1 MKSFAIVV
9 EGNKTS
15 ESGYRELK
23 ESYDKYGYEDE
34 LQIQLAIPPEKA
46 EGYCGGNGLHWN
58 YPWEG
63 TETDL
68 KTGLI
73 KSAYPTQDKNKRIS
87 CFLSH
92 WYLWH
97 KCKNLD
103 EMIMVFE
110 HDSRIIRKLPADST
124 FQKSKF
130 DIIGINDP
138 SMATRKSK
146 SYHDIILKRAQSEL
160 QSQQYT
166 EFFQPVPRIDEFNI
180 PQGLA
185 GNSAY
190 VIKPAG
196 AIKMIELAQEHG
208 MWPNDALMCYQL
220 IESLGVTRNFYTRVQ
235 GLRSTTTL

>member
-1 MKSFAIVV
+1 MKSFVIVV
-9 EGNKTS
+9 EGNNIS

-34 LQIQLAIPPEKA
+34 LEIQYAIPPEKSENYA
-46 EGYCGGNGLHWN
+46 GGNGLVWN

-63 TETDL
+63 EVTDL

-73 KSAYPTQDKNKRIS
+73 KSAYTTADKRKRIS

-97 KCKNLD
+97 KCKKLD
-103 EMIMVFE
+103 EMIMIFE
-110 HDSRIIRKLPADST
+110 HDSRIIKKLPADST

-146 SYHDIILKRAQSEL
+146 LYHDIILKNS
-160 QSQQYT
+160 

-196 AIKMIELAQEHG
+196 AIKMIDLAQEHG

-220 IESLGVTRNFYTRVQ
+220 IENIGVTRNFYTRVQ